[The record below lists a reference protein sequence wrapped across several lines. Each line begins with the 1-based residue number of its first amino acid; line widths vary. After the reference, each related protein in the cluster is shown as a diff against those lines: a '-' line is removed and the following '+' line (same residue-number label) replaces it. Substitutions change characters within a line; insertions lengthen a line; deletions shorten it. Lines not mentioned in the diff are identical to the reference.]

1 VIELTDGSII
11 LSRDCSPIP
20 VTKREDD
27 DWLRKLVVAAQPPDM
42 LLRLGHQADDPD
54 EEPIASFD
62 TTTGTWWAGRYI
74 GEVQFEGR
82 TLRLEPR
89 FGMPAL
95 MRWLTAIWGVRLVD
109 SKGRYEQQRIWLWL
123 VIAHL
128 LAGRLIAAAKHG
140 LPFRRVETVHYGR
153 ALRGRLLPWET
164 ALVRAVGDDRLA
176 SVTRTRVVDPV
187 IGGTLLGAFER
198 LRGALGSRGEK
209 NYWLPER
216 GRTVVEDLQAALG
229 ARAGIT
235 TAEKQ
240 TVRYSPVTE
249 NYRPAIDL
257 SLSIL
262 ARRPRVAS
270 SGGEGKAFG
279 VLLDM
284 AEIWELYV
292 AKLLQVSLP
301 GLRVNHT
308 GRGTEHIRSL
318 LIADGD
324 EFGSLRPDII
334 ISDHHGRYR
343 AIADAKYKT
352 TRINAYNRSGVI
364 TDDLYQLTAYLA
376 GFGDPASRLDGF
388 LIYPA
393 DAEGQVAR
401 RLAPKNPWK
410 VASAPQ
416 RRLWFVSACGH
427 EADDKMLSES
437 ERAMSTLIHEA
448 ILLNGPRQ
456 LNVQP

>member
-1 VIELTDGSII
+1 
-11 LSRDCSPIP
+11 
-20 VTKREDD
+20 
-27 DWLRKLVVAAQPPDM
+27 M
-42 LLRLGHQADDPD
+42 LLRLGHQADEPD

-62 TTTGTWWAGRYI
+62 AATGTWWAGRYI

-128 LAGRLIAAAKHG
+128 WAGRLVAAAKHG
-140 LPFRRVETVHYGR
+140 LPFRRVETLYCGR
-153 ALRGRLLPWET
+153 ALRGRLLPRET
-164 ALVRAVGDDRLA
+164 ALVRTVGDDRLA

-187 IGGTLLGAFER
+187 IGGILLGAFER
-198 LRGALGSRGEK
+198 LRVALGSRGEK
-209 NYWLPER
+209 HYWLSER
-216 GRTVVEDLQAALG
+216 GRTLVEDLQAALG

-235 TAEKQ
+235 TAQNPKL
-240 TVRYSPVTE
+240 RYSPMTE
-249 NYRPAIDL
+249 NYRPAVDL

-262 ARRPRVAS
+262 ARRPRMAS

-308 GRGTEHIRSL
+308 GRATEHIRSL
-318 LIADGD
+318 LIAEGD
-324 EFGSLRPDII
+324 DFGSLRPDII
-334 ISDHHGRYR
+334 ISDHQGRCR

-352 TRINAYNRSGVI
+352 TRINTRNRTGVL
-364 TDDLYQLTAYLA
+364 TDDLYQLSAYLS

-393 DAEGQVAR
+393 DADGQVTR
-401 RLAPKNPWK
+401 RFAPKNPWK
-410 VASAPQ
+410 LASAPL
-416 RRLWFVSACGH
+416 RRLWFVSTDSKPN
-427 EADDKMLSES
+427 ADVGTLNES
-437 ERAMSTLIHEA
+437 EQMMASLIHSA
-448 ILLNGPRQ
+448 IIDS
-456 LNVQP
+456 VA

>member
-1 VIELTDGSII
+1 MTERTDSSII
-11 LSRDCSPIP
+11 LARDCSPIP
-20 VTKREDD
+20 ISKREDD
-27 DWLRKLVVAAQPPDM
+27 DWLRKLVLAAKPPSM
-42 LLRLGHQADDPD
+42 LLRLGHQIDEPD

-62 TTTGTWWAGRYI
+62 ATTGTWWAGRYI
-74 GEVQFEGR
+74 GEVQLEGR

-109 SKGRYEQQRIWLWL
+109 SKGNYEQQRIWLWL

-128 LAGRLIAAAKHG
+128 WAGRLVAAAKHG
-140 LPFRRVETVHYGR
+140 LPFRRVETAHYGL
-153 ALRGRLLPWET
+153 ALRGRLLSRET
-164 ALVRAVGDDRLA
+164 ALLRAVGDDRLA
-176 SVTRTRVVDPV
+176 SITRARVIDPV
-187 IGGTLLGAFER
+187 IGGILLGAFER
-198 LRGALGSRGEK
+198 LRAALGSRGEK

-229 ARAGIT
+229 ARAGVT
-235 TAEKQ
+235 TGDNP
-240 TVRYSPVTE
+240 TVRYSPMTE
-249 NYRPAIDL
+249 NYKPAVDL

-262 ARRPRVAS
+262 ARRPHMSS
-270 SGGEGKAFG
+270 SGGERKAFG

-292 AKLLQVSLP
+292 AKLLQISLP

-308 GRGTEHIRSL
+308 GRAAEHIRSL

-324 EFGSLRPDII
+324 EFGALRPDII
-334 ISDHHGRYR
+334 ISDHQGHCR

-352 TRINAYNRSGVI
+352 TRINSFNRTGVI
-364 TDDLYQLTAYLA
+364 TDDLYQLTAYLS

-388 LIYPA
+388 LIYPT

-410 VASAPQ
+410 IASASK
-416 RRLWFVSACGH
+416 RHLWFVSIDCEH
-427 EADDKMLSES
+427 EADVEKLSDS
-437 ERAMSTLIHEA
+437 ERAMTTLIHGSIINSVA
-448 ILLNGPRQ
+448 
-456 LNVQP
+456 

>member
-1 VIELTDGSII
+1 VTELTDGSI
-11 LSRDCSPIP
+11 LLTRDCSPIP
-20 VTKREDD
+20 ITKREDD
-27 DWLRKLVVAAQPPDM
+27 DWLRKLVRASKAPEM
-42 LLRLGHQADDPD
+42 LLRLGHYADEPD
-54 EEPIASFD
+54 EEPVASFEAP
-62 TTTGTWWAGRYI
+62 TGTWWAGRYI

-82 TLRLEPR
+82 TLRIEPR

-109 SKGRYEQQRIWLWL
+109 SKGTYEQQRIWLWL

-128 LAGRLIAAAKHG
+128 WAGRVIAAAKHG

-153 ALRGRLLPWET
+153 ALRGRLLSRQT
-164 ALVRAVGDDRLA
+164 ALVRAVADDRLA

-187 IGGTLLGAFER
+187 IGGILLGAFEH
-198 LRGALGSRGEK
+198 LRVALGSRGEK

-216 GRTVVEDLQAALG
+216 GRTLVEDLQAALG

-235 TAEKQ
+235 TAENQ
-240 TVRYSPVTE
+240 TVRYSPMTE

-262 ARRPRVAS
+262 MHRPRIAS
-270 SGGEGKAFG
+270 SGGDGKAFG

-292 AKLLQVSLP
+292 AKLLQISLP
-301 GLRVNHT
+301 GLQVHHT
-308 GRGTEHIRSL
+308 GRATEHIRSL

-334 ISDHHGRYR
+334 ISDHQGRLR

-352 TRINAYNRSGVI
+352 TRINTLNRTGVI
-364 TDDLYQLTAYLA
+364 TNDLYQLTAYLS

-393 DAEGQVAR
+393 ETEGQVAR
-401 RLAPKNPWK
+401 RLAPKNPWRI
-410 VASAPQ
+410 ASSPQ
-416 RRLWFVSACGH
+416 RHLWFISIKCEH
-427 EADDKMLSES
+427 ETDVEMLSES
-437 ERAMSTLIHEA
+437 ERAVSGLIHEA
-448 ILLNGPRQ
+448 ILLNPR
-456 LNVQP
+456 